1 MYDLLHAYIIC
12 TRMRKMLTYSYDI
25 RPYKETIMK
34 KNASVL
40 NKTATV
46 ILLIFSV
53 AFFLYGI
60 YMVMY
65 SVRYIQEYDSMAGTV
80 DAARYVISACASYF
94 GFALTLAAGTL
105 CLVNLRS
112 VSYVRDAGYM
122 EENFPGKDGTA
133 DIPVADPF
141 PPVAEIPVAAGSDQI
156 GAPGY
161 IEISKILSEAEN
173 TENESVSDKISEEIL
188 ENDADTDNETVEE
201 LTVTVPEDEPA
212 PAQGAAD
219 EDSES
224 DATENDANDETAE
237 VEEEQTLHDD
247 IENEIENENAS
258 ETPDDTPDPQ
268 EDGAATEEVPPQ
280 KNDAAVYHERISSS
294 MIKDIFE
301 GR

>member
-1 MYDLLHAYIIC
+1 
-12 TRMRKMLTYSYDI
+12 
-25 RPYKETIMK
+25 MK
-34 KNASVL
+34 RNISML

-46 ILLIFSV
+46 ILLIFSA

-94 GFALTLAAGTL
+94 GFALTLAAGAL
-105 CLVNLRS
+105 CLVNLSS
-112 VSYVRDAGYM
+112 VPYGRDTGCL

-133 DIPVADPF
+133 DIPEADPF

-156 GAPGY
+156 EVPGH
-161 IEISKILSEAEN
+161 IEISEILSEAED
-173 TENESVSDKISEEIL
+173 TENESVSDTVSEEIP

-201 LTVTVPEDEPA
+201 LPVTVPEDEPA
-212 PAQGAAD
+212 PAHDTAD
-219 EDSES
+219 EDSVS
-224 DATENDANDETAE
+224 DATEDDASDETAGA
-237 VEEEQTLHDD
+237 EEEQTVQDE
-247 IENEIENENAS
+247 IENEIKNENAD

-268 EDGAATEEVPPQ
+268 EDEAATEEVLPQ
-280 KNDAAVYHERISSS
+280 ENDAAVYHERISSS

>member
-34 KNASVL
+34 KNASLL

-94 GFALTLAAGTL
+94 GFALTLAAGAL
-105 CLVNLRS
+105 CLVNLSS
-112 VSYVRDAGYM
+112 VPYGRDAVYL

-133 DIPVADPF
+133 DILAADPF

-156 GAPGY
+156 EVPGN
-161 IEISKILSEAEN
+161 IEISKIMSEAED
-173 TENESVSDKISEEIL
+173 TDNESVSDPVSEEL
-188 ENDADTDNETVEE
+188 PEKDAATDNETVEE
-201 LTVTVPEDEPA
+201 LLVTVPEKEPA
-212 PAQGAAD
+212 PAQGTAD
-219 EDSES
+219 EDSVS
-224 DATENDANDETAE
+224 DDTENGVSDDSAE
-237 VEEEQTLHDD
+237 AEEEHTLQDESED
-247 IENEIENENAS
+247 EIENENAD
-258 ETPDDTPDPQ
+258 ETPDPQ
-268 EDGAATEEVPPQ
+268 EGETVTEEAAPQ
-280 KNDAAVYHERISSS
+280 ENDASVYHERISSS

>member
-1 MYDLLHAYIIC
+1 M
-12 TRMRKMLTYSYDI
+12 
-25 RPYKETIMK
+25 
-34 KNASVL
+34 
-40 NKTATV
+40 
-46 ILLIFSV
+46 
-53 AFFLYGI
+53 
-60 YMVMY
+60 
-65 SVRYIQEYDSMAGTV
+65 
-80 DAARYVISACASYF
+80 ISACASYF

-133 DIPVADPF
+133 GLPVADPF

-201 LTVTVPEDEPA
+201 LPVTVPEDEPA

-224 DATENDANDETAE
+224 DATENDASDETAE

-280 KNDAAVYHERISSS
+280 KNDAAVYHERIFKFYDQRHIRRPNECVRQIWLENKKYRKSPMLDLRYFLLSVYVPMFRS
-294 MIKDIFE
+294 MPFTA
-301 GR
+301 

>member
-94 GFALTLAAGTL
+94 GFALTLAAGAL
-105 CLVNLRS
+105 CLVNLSS

-122 EENFPGKDGTA
+122 EENFPGKDDTA
-133 DIPVADPF
+133 DILAADPF
-141 PPVAEIPVAAGSDQI
+141 PPVEEIPVAAGSDQI
-156 GAPGY
+156 EVPGN
-161 IEISKILSEAEN
+161 IEISKIMSEAEN
-173 TENESVSDKISEEIL
+173 TDNESVSDPVSEEL
-188 ENDADTDNETVEE
+188 PEKDTATDNETVEE
-201 LTVTVPEDEPA
+201 LLVTVPEKEPA
-212 PAQGAAD
+212 PAQGTAD
-219 EDSES
+219 EDSVS
-224 DATENDANDETAE
+224 DDTENGVSDDSAE
-237 VEEEQTLHDD
+237 AEEEHTLQDESED
-247 IENEIENENAS
+247 EIENENAD
-258 ETPDDTPDPQ
+258 ETPDPQ
-268 EDGAATEEVPPQ
+268 EGETVTEEAAPQ
-280 KNDAAVYHERISSS
+280 ENDASVYHERISSS

>member
-1 MYDLLHAYIIC
+1 
-12 TRMRKMLTYSYDI
+12 
-25 RPYKETIMK
+25 MK
-34 KNASVL
+34 KNASLL

-94 GFALTLAAGTL
+94 GFALTLAAGAL
-105 CLVNLRS
+105 CLVNLSS
-112 VSYVRDAGYM
+112 VPYGRDAVYL

-133 DIPVADPF
+133 DILAADPF

-156 GAPGY
+156 EVPGN
-161 IEISKILSEAEN
+161 IEISKIMSEAED
-173 TENESVSDKISEEIL
+173 TDNESVSDPVSEEL
-188 ENDADTDNETVEE
+188 PEKDAATDNETVEE
-201 LTVTVPEDEPA
+201 LLVTVPEKEPA
-212 PAQGAAD
+212 PAQGTAD
-219 EDSES
+219 EDSVS
-224 DATENDANDETAE
+224 DDTENGVSDDSAE
-237 VEEEQTLHDD
+237 AEEEHTLQDESED
-247 IENEIENENAS
+247 EIENENAD
-258 ETPDDTPDPQ
+258 ETPDPQ
-268 EDGAATEEVPPQ
+268 EGETVTEEAAPQ
-280 KNDAAVYHERISSS
+280 ENDASVYHERISSS

>member
-1 MYDLLHAYIIC
+1 
-12 TRMRKMLTYSYDI
+12 
-25 RPYKETIMK
+25 MK
-34 KNASVL
+34 KNASLL

-94 GFALTLAAGTL
+94 GFALTLAAGAL
-105 CLVNLRS
+105 CLVNLNS

-122 EENFPGKDGTA
+122 EENFPGKDDTA
-133 DIPVADPF
+133 DILAADPF
-141 PPVAEIPVAAGSDQI
+141 PPVEEIPVAAGSDQI
-156 GAPGY
+156 EVPGN
-161 IEISKILSEAEN
+161 IEISKIMSEAEN
-173 TENESVSDKISEEIL
+173 TDNESVSDPVSEEL
-188 ENDADTDNETVEE
+188 PEKDAATDNETVEE
-201 LTVTVPEDEPA
+201 LLVTVPEKEPA
-212 PAQGAAD
+212 PAQGTAD
-219 EDSES
+219 EDSVS
-224 DATENDANDETAE
+224 DATENDTSDETAE
-237 VEEEQTLHDD
+237 VEEKQTLQDD

>member
-1 MYDLLHAYIIC
+1 
-12 TRMRKMLTYSYDI
+12 MLTYSYDI

-34 KNASVL
+34 KNASLL
-40 NKTATV
+40 NKTAAV

-94 GFALTLAAGTL
+94 GFALTLAAGAL
-105 CLVNLRS
+105 CLVNLSS
-112 VSYVRDAGYM
+112 VPYGRDAVYL

-133 DIPVADPF
+133 DILAADPF

-156 GAPGY
+156 EVPGN

-173 TENESVSDKISEEIL
+173 TDNESVSDPVSEEL
-188 ENDADTDNETVEE
+188 PEEDAATDNETVEE
-201 LTVTVPEDEPA
+201 LPVTV
-212 PAQGAAD
+212 QGTAD
-219 EDSES
+219 EDSVS
-224 DATENDANDETAE
+224 DATENGVSDDSAE
-237 VEEEQTLHDD
+237 AEEEHTLQDESED
-247 IENEIENENAS
+247 EIENENAD
-258 ETPDDTPDPQ
+258 ETPDPQ
-268 EDGAATEEVPPQ
+268 EGETVTEEAAPQ
-280 KNDAAVYHERISSS
+280 ENDAAVYHERISSS

>member
-34 KNASVL
+34 KNASLL
-40 NKTATV
+40 NKTAAV

-94 GFALTLAAGTL
+94 GFALTLAAGAL
-105 CLVNLRS
+105 CLVNLS
-112 VSYVRDAGYM
+112 SISYVRDAGYM
-122 EENFPGKDGTA
+122 EENFPGKDDTA
-133 DIPVADPF
+133 DILAADPF

-156 GAPGY
+156 EVPGY

-173 TENESVSDKISEEIL
+173 TDNESVSDPVSEEL
-188 ENDADTDNETVEE
+188 PEEDAATDNETVEE
-201 LTVTVPEDEPA
+201 LPVTVPEKEPA
-212 PAQGAAD
+212 PAQGTAD
-219 EDSES
+219 EDSVS
-224 DATENDANDETAE
+224 DDTENGVSDDSAE
-237 VEEEQTLHDD
+237 VEEKQTLQDD

-268 EDGAATEEVPPQ
+268 EDGAATEEVSPQ
-280 KNDAAVYHERISSS
+280 KNDTSVYHERISSS